1 MPWTRQRYKELIK
14 RGLLRLIYPWIMI
27 EWLPCRVSSHCL
39 LFHFTHRLLIHVDAG
54 SSLHEDSLHQS
65 PESSR
70 AGQTLPPS
78 AIKDSLPGASSGKDF
93 WNQSWQQGHGWWWWW
108 GALLAKPGPASFPPL
123 EQSTAAAA
131 TGVRAHKSFPA
142 CAAQLLLT
150 APLIMGPQYI
160 VVFQHLIMG
169 PCFLRLRLVK

>member
-1 MPWTRQRYKELIK
+1 MPAVAKTSEIK
-14 RGLLRLIYPWIMI
+14 VDNKDTGGGGGGLACKAW
-27 EWLPCRVSSHCL
+27 PCVL
-39 LFHFTHRLLIHVDAG
+39 
-54 SSLHEDSLHQS
+54 
-65 PESSR
+65 
-70 AGQTLPPS
+70 
-78 AIKDSLPGASSGKDF
+78 
-93 WNQSWQQGHGWWWWW
+93 
-108 GALLAKPGPASFPPL
+108 PPL
-123 EQSTAAAA
+123 EPSTAAAA